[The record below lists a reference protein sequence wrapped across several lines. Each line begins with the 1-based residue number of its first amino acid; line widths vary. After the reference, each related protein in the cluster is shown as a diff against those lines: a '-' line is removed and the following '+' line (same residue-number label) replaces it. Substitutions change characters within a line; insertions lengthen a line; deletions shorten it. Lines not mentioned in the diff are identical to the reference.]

1 MGTAEEPAPGAHP
14 LELVRTPIQEAGSQL
29 AAALHACAEL
39 PPDSPDVADIRRWLT
54 EAARLIGRAE
64 VRSYLLRQGFGR
76 LLLERTESQDV
87 TLWAR
92 WRVVDEAGALVGTVV
107 EERQWLGHAYGPP
120 TFTVAH
126 NPTGGQWAAGWTS
139 SGHPSPMLS
148 LAALVDH
155 LERR

>member
-1 MGTAEEPAPGAHP
+1 MQDEGKPAPGADP
-14 LELVRTPIQEAGSQL
+14 LEPIRTLIQEAGSQL
-29 AAALHACAEL
+29 AAALRACERL
-39 PPDSPDVADIRRWLT
+39 PSDSPDVADIRQCLCR
-54 EAARLIGRAE
+54 AALLISRAE
-64 VRSYLLRQGFGR
+64 VRSYPVRQGFGR
-76 LLLERTESQDV
+76 LLIERESQDV

-92 WRVVDEAGALVGTVV
+92 WRVVDEAGALVGSVV
-107 EERQWLGHAYGPP
+107 EAREWLGHACGPP

-126 NPTGGQWAAGWTS
+126 NPTGGQGAAAWVS